1 MELPARLANR
11 TAGPKLA
18 EAVTAGL
25 GSAAPPYISI
35 EGGSFTL
42 VDSSGSEVPVDTKHL
57 DCIIV
62 SVNMAVA
69 VQRVFWGERLADGRV
84 QPIQTYQ
91 GRSGTYR
98 PPLCF
103 SDNGVGA
110 SSQAADPQ
118 SASCQTCHWSG
129 FNQPSK
135 TDATKM
141 ASACR
146 KIKKIAVMVPGY
158 DFPFL
163 LRVPVMSH
171 ENLRVYGDKFKGQKF
186 DVPDV
191 VTRVTFVHG
200 AVGQLDF
207 AAVGFTDDPT
217 DATVQLWRKE
227 KRADGLLGVGDV
239 PIQGQLAAPGAS
251 AATDYAAKQALLAA
265 QGQQEPQ
272 LQLSQQAPPP
282 AKRGRKPAQPA
293 AQQPLPADDSIPPF
307 LRRAAPAA
315 GSAAMPAS
323 PFEQATPSA
332 AAQGGPQANSGI
344 VANPP
349 PPNEELSRAL
359 ASVFD
364 LKT

>member
-1 MELPARLANR
+1 LELPARLANR
-11 TAGPKLA
+11 VSGPKLA

-42 VDSSGSEVPVDTKHL
+42 VDSSGVEVPVDTKHL

-69 VQRVFWGERLADGRV
+69 VQRVFWGERLEDGTVR
-84 QPIQTYQ
+84 PIQTYQ

-118 SASCQTCHWSG
+118 SANCQTCHWSG

-186 DVPDV
+186 DVTDV

-207 AAVGFTDDPT
+207 AAVGFTEDSV

-239 PIQGQLAAPGAS
+239 PIQAVLPPPAPESGQAR
-251 AATDYAAKQALLAA
+251 
-265 QGQQEPQ
+265 
-272 LQLSQQAPPP
+272 QAPQNAQQPAEEASPP

-315 GSAAMPAS
+315 GSAALPAS

-332 AAQGGPQANSGI
+332 AAPAGPQANSGI